1 MNTPQAEQLGQ
12 EIETLRPRQIGALP
26 LLDPILSALQV
37 RRIVNELVPSQADI
51 DPGPI
56 VELLVL
62 NRLLAPQPLY
72 QVCDWF
78 AETVLPEGLDIR
90 PQQIYDN
97 RLGRD
102 LDRLYPHLGELWA
115 QLVSQAIQTYDLDL
129 NVLHWDITSLY
140 FEGAYQDSELAT
152 YGYSRD
158 HRPDT
163 KRSRWGGKTLPH
175 HQGAS
180 AGATHFRAQRP
191 AD

>member
-1 MNTPQAEQLGQ
+1 MITPQAEQLGQ

-51 DPGPI
+51 DPGRS

-97 RLGRD
+97 RPGRVEPCF
-102 LDRLYPHLGELWA
+102 RRRTGGPYPGLSPVKMIFRTE
-115 QLVSQAIQTYDLDL
+115 LVS
-129 NVLHWDITSLY
+129 NVLESDKCI
-140 FEGAYQDSELAT
+140 A
-152 YGYSRD
+152 
-158 HRPDT
+158 
-163 KRSRWGGKTLPH
+163 
-175 HQGAS
+175 
-180 AGATHFRAQRP
+180 
-191 AD
+191 